1 MVRSRPGLSRA
12 PSRRPPRRA
21 AAVLAVAASLLGGCS
36 LVHHYFGSGGADAPR
51 AAPVITLRV
60 ENQNFYDATVY
71 ALSDGGE
78 RQRLGRVTGLSHST
92 FTFRWLHEEMRVI
105 IQLLAGGSAVTQP
118 VLVNPG
124 DSLNLVIQPDLQL
137 RIPD

>member
-1 MVRSRPGLSRA
+1 MRWGPHLTIRWRLHIRATVVVSLGL
-12 PSRRPPRRA
+12 
-21 AAVLAVAASLLGGCS
+21 ASLLCACS
-36 LVHHYFGSGGADAPR
+36 LVHHYFGGGGDEEPAPK
-51 AAPVITLRV
+51 PVLTLRV

-78 RQRLGRVTGLSHST
+78 RQRLGRVTGLSHGT
-92 FTFRWLHEEMRVI
+92 FTFRWLHDELRVI

-137 RIPD
+137 RIP